1 MTPKEFKE
9 DVLDILAAKYK
20 LLDVNDVSFGSGIL
34 AKAIKLSP
42 KDKYYCLDKR
52 ADQEAESYCI
62 IGYDPNRHV
71 GNYYWHAWNYSNGD
85 PKEYSS
91 DGNYCL
97 EFESL
102 DQIVNELPL
111 RNINS

>member
-9 DVLDILAAKYK
+9 NVLDILAAKYK
-20 LLDVNDVSFGSGIL
+20 LLDVNDVSFGGGIYL
-34 AKAIKLSP
+34 KAIKLSP
-42 KDKYYCLDKR
+42 QDKYYCQEKQ

-62 IGYDPNRHV
+62 IGYDPNRHT
-71 GNYYWHAWNYSNGD
+71 GNYFWHAWNYSDGD
-85 PKEYSS
+85 PKEYNS
-91 DGNYCL
+91 DGNYCI

-102 DQIVNELPL
+102 DQIANELPL